1 MKNNEIYKEQIGVL
15 KNEATHLWGSTFVLG
30 GGAITLFFK
39 QTLIAI
45 ILGTIGVIFATL
57 LFKTYFIKRAE
68 IMEIINKMEE

>member
-1 MKNNEIYKEQIGVL
+1 MKTNEIYREQIGIL

-39 QTLIAI
+39 QTVPAV
-45 ILGTIGVIFATL
+45 ILGIIGVIFATL

-68 IMEIINKMEE
+68 IMEIIDKMEE